1 MLRNF
6 TGCSGKIIKMALPLI
21 LQQLCLQFQ
30 IWIDRAMLGH
40 VNAEFFSAVGNS
52 LVPYQAAT
60 SMIVA
65 ICGGTTIL
73 AAQYYGAKDTESV
86 EKVSECSFMGNS
98 LISAAAFLL
107 FFFGSSWIFALMNVE
122 EPILSYSLDYIR
134 VLSFSLLVLGPSSTA
149 SAILQALGRTGVIMA
164 AGIFSNILNIFLDWL
179 LIFGNW
185 GLPALGIK
193 GAACATVIANFA
205 AAPVLLLTVFLSRS
219 IPVRFSRAIF
229 SLSELRRYRQV
240 LRMGA
245 PSGMEFALW
254 NIGNIIAVS
263 FLNRIDFMAAGI
275 YTLIMSIEM
284 FPLLIYSGFANAG
297 LTLVGQKTGEGNMP
311 QARAAGFTALFYAVL
326 VCAVMAVVFRSWPE
340 PILRLFTDDIS
351 LVATSVPYLLFV
363 PWIMFPK
370 AINCVI
376 GLCIRGLGDTRWMLY
391 TQIFGT
397 VFMVSCAYLLIFTA
411 GLGLFGIFVAL
422 FADETIRG
430 GLNLIHFLRC
440 KAPAVDI
447 HAAEA

>member
-1 MLRNF
+1 MLRSF
-6 TGCSGKIIKMALPLI
+6 AGCSGKIIKIALPLI
-21 LQQLCLQFQ
+21 LQQLCLQLQ

-73 AAQYYGAKDTESV
+73 AAQYYGARDMENV
-86 EKVSECSFMGNS
+86 EKVSECSFLGNS
-98 LISAAAFLL
+98 LISAAAFAL
-107 FFFGSSWIFALMNVE
+107 FFFGAEMIFGLMNVQQ
-122 EPILSYSLDYIR
+122 PILGYSLDYIR
-134 VLSFSLLVLGPSSTA
+134 VLSFSLLVLGTSSTA

-164 AGIFSNILNIFLDWL
+164 SGLLSNALNVFLDWL
-179 LIFGNW
+179 LIFGHW
-185 GLPALGIK
+185 GLPALGIR
-193 GAACATVIANFA
+193 GAAYATVISNFA

-219 IPVRFSRAIF
+219 IPVRFSAALF
-229 SLSELRRYRQV
+229 SPAELRRYRQV

-245 PSGMEFALW
+245 PSGVEFALW
-254 NIGNIIAVS
+254 NIGNMIAVS
-263 FLNRIDFMAAGI
+263 FLNRIDIMAAGI

-297 LTLVGQKTGEGNMP
+297 LTLVGQRTGEGDMKK
-311 QARAAGFTALFYAVL
+311 ARAAGYTALFYSVL
-326 VCAVMAVVFRSWPE
+326 VCAVMAFVFRCWPE
-340 PILRLFTDDIS
+340 DILGLFTDDGG
-351 LVATSVPYLLFV
+351 LVHTSVPYLLFV

-397 VFMVSCAYLLIFTA
+397 FFLVSCAYLMIFTA
-411 GLGLFGIFVAL
+411 GLGLFGMFVTL
-422 FADETIRG
+422 FADESIRG
-430 GLNLIHFLRC
+430 ALNFIHFLRC
-440 KAPAVDI
+440 KAPAGSI
-447 HAAEA
+447 HRAES

>member
-1 MLRNF
+1 MLKSFSGN
-6 TGCSGKIIKMALPLI
+6 SGKIIKIALPLI
-21 LQQLCLQFQ
+21 LQQLCLQLQ

-73 AAQYYGAKDTESV
+73 AAQYYGAKDFDNM
-86 EKVSECSFMGNS
+86 EKVSECSFLGNS
-98 LISAAAFLL
+98 LISTAAFAL
-107 FFFGSSWIFALMNVE
+107 FFFGSGWIFGLMNVQQ
-122 EPILSYSLDYIR
+122 PILDYSLDYIR
-134 VLSFSLLVLGPSSTA
+134 ILSFSLLVLGPSSTA
-149 SAILQALGRTGVIMA
+149 SAILQALGRTGLIMA
-164 AGIFSNILNIFLDWL
+164 AGLLSNLLNILLDWL
-179 LIFGNW
+179 LIFGHW

-193 GAACATVIANFA
+193 GAAYATVVSNFA

-219 IPVRFSRAIF
+219 IPVRFSA
-229 SLSELRRYRQV
+229 SLFAPAELRRYRQV

-254 NIGNIIAVS
+254 NIGNMIAVS
-263 FLNRIDFMAAGI
+263 FLNRIDIMAAGI

-284 FPLLIYSGFANAG
+284 FPVLIYSGFANAG
-297 LTLVGQKTGEGNMP
+297 LTLVGQRTGEGNMKK
-311 QARAAGFTALFYAVL
+311 ARAAGYTALFYAVL
-326 VCAVMAVVFRSWPE
+326 VCVVIAIVFFRWPE
-340 PILRLFTDDIS
+340 TILGLFTDDAE
-351 LVATSVPYLLFV
+351 LVKTSVRYLLFV

-397 VFMVSCAYLLIFTA
+397 IFMISCSYLMIFTA
-411 GLGLFGIFVAL
+411 GLGLFGIFVTL

-430 GLNLIHFLRC
+430 ALNFVHFLRC
-440 KAPAVDI
+440 KATAVNI
-447 HAAEA
+447 HAAKA

>member
-1 MLRNF
+1 MLKTF
-6 TGCSGKIIKMALPLI
+6 AGFSGRIIKIALPLI
-21 LQQLCLQFQ
+21 LQQFCLQVQ

-40 VNAEFFSAVGNS
+40 VNAEYFSAVGNS
-52 LVPYQAAT
+52 MVPYQAAT

-73 AAQYYGAKDTESV
+73 AAQHYGARDMDGV
-86 EKVSECSFMGNS
+86 EKLSECSFLGNS

-107 FFFGSSWIFALMNVE
+107 FFFGSGGIFALMNVQS
-122 EPILSYSLDYIR
+122 PILESSLDYIR

-164 AGIFSNILNIFLDWL
+164 AGLISNALNILLDWL

-185 GLPALGIK
+185 GLPAMGIR
-193 GAACATVIANFA
+193 GAAFATVIANFA
-205 AAPVLLLTVFLSRS
+205 AAPVLLLTVFLSRH
-219 IPVRFSRAIF
+219 IPVRFSSSIF
-229 SLSELRRYRQV
+229 SLGELRRYRQV

-245 PSGMEFALW
+245 PSGLEFALW

-263 FLNRIDFMAAGI
+263 FLNRIDIMAAGI

-311 QARAAGFTALFYAVL
+311 QARAAGFTALSYAVL
-326 VCAVMAVVFRSWPE
+326 VCAVMALVFRSYPQ
-340 PILRLFTDDIS
+340 PILRLFTDEQE
-351 LVATSVPYLLFV
+351 LVQTSVPYLMFV
-363 PWIMFPK
+363 PRIMFPK
-370 AINCVI
+370 SVNCVI

-397 VFMVSCAYLLIFTA
+397 VFLVSCAYLLIFPV
-411 GLGLFGIFVAL
+411 GMGLFGIFVAL
-422 FADETIRG
+422 FADESARAV
-430 GLNLIHFLRC
+430 LNFVHFLRC
-440 KAPAVDI
+440 KAPTPPQPE
-447 HAAEA
+447 HP

>member
-1 MLRNF
+1 MLKSF
-6 TGCSGKIIKMALPLI
+6 AGCSGKIVKIALPLI

-40 VNAEFFSAVGNS
+40 VNSEFFSAVGNS

-73 AAQYYGAKDTESV
+73 AAQYFGAKDIENV
-86 EKVSECSFMGNS
+86 ERVSECSFLGNS
-98 LISAAAFLL
+98 LISAAAFAL
-107 FFFGSSWIFALMNVE
+107 FFFGSGWIFGLMNVKQ
-122 EPILSYSLDYIR
+122 PILDYSLDYIR

-149 SAILQALGRTGVIMA
+149 SAILQALGRTGIIMA

-205 AAPVLLLTVFLSRS
+205 SAPVLVLTVFLSRS
-219 IPVRFSRAIF
+219 IPVGFSGAIF
-229 SLSELRRYRQV
+229 SLSGLRRYRQV

-254 NIGNIIAVS
+254 NIGNIIVVS
-263 FLNRIDFMAAGI
+263 FLNRIDIMAAGI
-275 YTLIMSIEM
+275 YTLIASIEM
-284 FPLLIYSGFANAG
+284 FPVLIHSGFANAG
-297 LTLVGQKTGEGNMP
+297 LTIVGQKTGEGNLP
-311 QARAAGFTALFYAVL
+311 QARAAGFTALFYSLL
-326 VCAVMAVVFRSWPE
+326 VCAATAVVFFRWPE
-340 PILRLFTDDIS
+340 AILRIFTDDTG
-351 LVATSVPYLLFV
+351 LVDTAVPYLLFV

-376 GLCIRGLGDTRWMLY
+376 GLCIRGLGDTRWMLC

-397 VFMVSCAYLLIFTA
+397 IFMVSCSYFLIFTVGM
-411 GLGLFGIFVAL
+411 GLLGIFVTFL
-422 FADETIRG
+422 ADESIRG
-430 GLNLIHFLRC
+430 TLNLIHFLRC
-440 KAPAVDI
+440 KAPALDI
-447 HAAEA
+447 RAAGT